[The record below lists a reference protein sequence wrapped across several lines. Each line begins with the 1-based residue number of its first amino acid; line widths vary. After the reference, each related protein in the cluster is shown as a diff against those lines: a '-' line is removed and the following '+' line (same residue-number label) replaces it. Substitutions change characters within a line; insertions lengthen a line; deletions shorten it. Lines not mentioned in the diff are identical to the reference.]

1 MTGTTSAS
9 GNTKSAIVDA
19 AAGVLRE
26 AGAGAP
32 DGTTPVAALGPA
44 LLGAWPEDSG
54 GPEVAARA
62 MVDLITGSDPA
73 AKGLVRGL
81 LAAAPAP
88 LTQLA
93 RISRLTS
100 LERALAGRAG
110 DLEPAACRRRL
121 DELVPATEGDDG
133 ARLTALQEKVTGWTA
148 DLVAGRQLNEAD
160 TAGLAGLVRL
170 EATARLARAEGVAGN
185 LDGQDGAAPGRRR
198 LLARWTEAS
207 HDLDRLAAGLVGGD
221 LEDPRAVRSRL
232 AVAIGPEAM
241 AALVAGAA
249 SWSGGQRL
257 ARLLKQLAQPELR
270 VEDPAA
276 AFDRMLAVVAAQ
288 GDRPLLAADPD
299 PLLLGVFIVER
310 GRGSWLKLDLPGERL
325 VHALRQGFEP
335 PPGVAV
341 VGETLHVACTPVNAP
356 LPQEPTRVR
365 AAAADDEKDESQ
377 AARKQLVLTNIST
390 ISVLLEFLRD
400 AKITSIPGLVE
411 EIVNRTRNPQV
422 LETIATNRKLCTG
435 FANRNVPLA
444 LLRSPVNVSVR
455 TIRRFIHV
463 KFVSKMELKR
473 LAADKAG
480 LRKEVHREIEKYL
493 ATLV

>member
-288 GDRPLLAADPD
+288 GDGSFFKTGRADDFHQSPGRRRA
-299 PLLLGVFIVER
+299 PYLFWKHQVVTFLGQRDEIQAIGR
-310 GRGSWLKLDLPGERL
+310 GRGVNTQTGGRLPLLHRAG
-325 VHALRQGFEP
+325 HCQ
-335 PPGVAV
+335 
-341 VGETLHVACTPVNAP
+341 VG
-356 LPQEPTRVR
+356 
-365 AAAADDEKDESQ
+365 
-377 AARKQLVLTNIST
+377 
-390 ISVLLEFLRD
+390 
-400 AKITSIPGLVE
+400 
-411 EIVNRTRNPQV
+411 
-422 LETIATNRKLCTG
+422 
-435 FANRNVPLA
+435 A
-444 LLRSPVNVSVR
+444 LLSLI
-455 TIRRFIHV
+455 T
-463 KFVSKMELKR
+463 
-473 LAADKAG
+473 
-480 LRKEVHREIEKYL
+480 
-493 ATLV
+493 

>member
-1 MTGTTSAS
+1 MTGTISAS

-19 AAGVLRE
+19 AAGILRE

-32 DGTTPVAALGPA
+32 EGTAPAAALGSA
-44 LLGAWPEDSG
+44 LLGAWPEDSA

-62 MVDLITGSDPA
+62 MVDLTTGSDPA

-88 LTQLA
+88 VTQLA

-133 ARLTALQEKVTGWTA
+133 ARLIAMQEKVAGWTA
-148 DLVAGRQLNEAD
+148 DLVAGRPLNEAD
-160 TAGLAGLVRL
+160 TAALAGLVQL
-170 EATARLARAEGVAGN
+170 EAAARLARAEEVAGN
-185 LDGQDGAAPGRRR
+185 LDGPDGAGPGRRL
-198 LLARWTEAS
+198 LLARWMETS
-207 HDLDRLAAGLVGGD
+207 HDLDRLATGLVGGD
-221 LEDPRAVRSRL
+221 LEDPRAIRSRL

-241 AALVAGAA
+241 AALAAGAA

-257 ARLLKQLAQPELR
+257 ARLLNRLAQPELR
-270 VEDPAA
+270 VEDPVA

-288 GDRPLLAADPD
+288 GDCQLLAAEPD

-325 VHALRQGFEP
+325 AHALRQGFVP

-341 VGETLHVACTPVNAP
+341 VGETLHVACTPANAP
-356 LPQEPTRVR
+356 LPPEPTRVR
-365 AAAADDEKDESQ
+365 AAAANDEKDESQ

-400 AKITSIPGLVE
+400 AKVTSIPGLVE

-422 LETIATNRKLCTG
+422 LETVATTRSLCTG

-473 LAADKAG
+473 LAADKSG